1 MSVTKASEGFLFRG
15 ENGSSMRLSP
25 NSAGDHNGN
34 DLPIA
39 SSSSCSSSCLGELSP
54 ESLRSLSSLSG
65 GRTDSP
71 LDYDM
76 FEVTL
81 TSTEM
86 TKTDKMTDLVISK
99 WVSEKEGTPDDNDD
113 VPVGKIQTATELSES
128 IDNSES
134 VYLDANSC
142 EYCQDTWDD
151 NDNLTLALS
160 QVTNSSSRYNNDE
173 LSSGSSN
180 GQRHGSS
187 TSDSDVTEI
196 PADDDD
202 DEEEALFLSVSSDM
216 SVRRRSMTLT
226 SSTSQLSD
234 SLMNSGGSAATTE
247 GALAVSGADDKSPEL
262 VVEGFGVPCPLG
274 LLVGSQTEAPAS
286 EDLCETTQK
295 LSLSLSFTNLD
306 KDPNEVI
313 YPPLEEAERC
323 AVNPKPSPPTTS
335 WPARAAKRKPTTAA
349 STSPKTA
356 VFTTIRPRS
365 VETKRFSKLDLKDVE
380 AKVGSRSS
388 PKTPNQNKDVPANGK
403 RVVTGKE
410 EAQTGDGGKKQR
422 SSADP
427 VKVAVVR
434 KSIRVKCHLKINYNG
449 SAQPERKSLAVS
461 QTLSTSTS
469 SLGSELVKEGPL
481 DTIRKAVQEVPDKH
495 ETTGGVKTKHPS
507 EDAHRGIEKA
517 LKTEAAVEK
526 TRNPSRK
533 VSSKLGPSARQRG
546 RGTRVDKRPSG
557 PAPPPG
563 SVTGTGPPVH
573 GSPRPRQTQ
582 SEGSTLGEGEQSAGG
597 GSPTRQSQSQSQGI
611 LKPRTN
617 VERASVLAAP
627 DPATSNS
634 KPTANQQP
642 VSGAVKRAAT
652 LATSKLPVK
661 GLPTSLSSSALGS
674 EISGAISKGAPPPTG
689 TKPDEQPS
697 KNTLPVGNQCTAKP
711 LISSTATTT
720 STNTP
725 SDAVPSGITAAPKP
739 PALRSRALSLQARTT
754 ATGLKT
760 PTVTS
765 NNTAKTAA
773 SNQIA
778 AKAAPA
784 ANHGLTKQISQYPLQ
799 RSGSA
804 RLSRLNSTVDKNKPR
819 EAPARPA
826 NSSSQIAAPG
836 GGNSQKKHQP
846 PPDLVPEVV
855 NANAAVTAVVPV
867 PETETT
873 NTGSGTTGTSGL
885 GFKAKTGS
893 RSSPKTGSRLQNAS
907 KPGAAGTVVADRMVS
922 VKQNQNKEQAE
933 KKNQAINQL
942 RKMLIQGNKRV
953 EALATVIQH
962 LFTEREEALKQKKG
976 LSLELASLREELVS
990 SSQCCDRL
998 QKEKE
1003 EVRISL
1009 EEALNRQEEHH
1020 KEELVQLED
1029 RLRSFYQTEWDKVHQ
1044 TYQEEADKFRMLM
1057 EQQVEELRSQQEAER
1072 KNQEVCHSQNM
1083 ESLKLEYETSTQE
1096 LKRIQQTDLENLNK
1110 TLKETETSLSE
1121 KISELSAE
1129 KAALNEKLKAEEER
1143 RKQILTDK
1151 NLKDSHTVY
1160 LEQELESLKVV
1171 LEIKNN
1177 QLHHKEKKLMEMDK
1191 LLETNV
1197 KLQECLTKVQQENED
1212 YKARMDK
1219 HAALS
1224 KQLSSEQALLQ
1235 QTLQKE
1241 SKVNKRLSMENEEL
1255 LWKLHNGDLLASPRR
1270 LSPTSP
1276 FNSPRNSASFPTTA
1290 PVSPR

>member
-1 MSVTKASEGFLFRG
+1 MSVSKPSEDFLLR
-15 ENGSSMRLSP
+15 
-25 NSAGDHNGN
+25 GDHNGN
-34 DLPIA
+34 ALPIA
-39 SSSSCSSSCLGELSP
+39 SSSSSSSCSSSCLGESSP

-76 FEVTL
+76 FEVTVMA
-81 TSTEM
+81 TEM
-86 TKTDKMTDLVISK
+86 TKTDKMTDFLISK
-99 WVSEKEGTPDDNDD
+99 WVPEKEGKPDDNDD

-128 IDNSES
+128 NDNSES

-142 EYCQDTWDD
+142 EYRQDTWDD

-180 GQRHGSS
+180 GRRHGSS
-187 TSDSDVTEI
+187 TPDSDVTEI

-202 DEEEALFLSVSSDM
+202 EEDTLFLSVSSDM
-216 SVRRRSMTLT
+216 GVRRRSMTLT
-226 SSTSQLSD
+226 STTSQLSD
-234 SLMNSGGSAATTE
+234 SLMNPGGSAATTE
-247 GALAVSGADDKSPEL
+247 GSLAVSGADDESSEL

-274 LLVGSQTEAPAS
+274 LPVESQTEPPAS
-286 EDLCETTQK
+286 EDLCETTQI
-295 LSLSLSFTNLD
+295 LSSSLSFTNLD
-306 KDPNEVI
+306 KDPNEVLS
-313 YPPLEEAERC
+313 PPPEEAERC
-323 AVNPKPSPPTTS
+323 AVSPKPSRPTTS
-335 WPARAAKRKPTTAA
+335 RPARAAKTKPTTAA
-349 STSPKTA
+349 SPAPKTA
-356 VFTTIRPRS
+356 VFTAIRPPS
-365 VETKRFSKLDLKDVE
+365 VETKRVSKLDLKDVE
-380 AKVGSRSS
+380 AKVGSRSYLS
-388 PKTPNQNKDVPANGK
+388 LPKTPNQQNKSAPANGK
-403 RVVTGKE
+403 RVVTRKE

-422 SSADP
+422 SSANP
-427 VKVAVVR
+427 VKVAVLR
-434 KSIRVKCHLKINYNG
+434 KSIRVKCSHLKTNHNG

-469 SLGSELVKEGPL
+469 SLGSELVEEGPL
-481 DTIRKAVQEVPDKH
+481 DTTRKAVQEVPDKH
-495 ETTGGVKTKHPS
+495 ETGGVETKHPS

-526 TRNPSRK
+526 PRNPSRK
-533 VSSKLGPSARQRG
+533 VSSKLGPSARQQG
-546 RGTRVDKRPSG
+546 RGTRVDKGPSG

-563 SVTGTGPPVH
+563 SVTGTGPPGH
-573 GSPRPRQTQ
+573 GSPGPRQTQ
-582 SEGSTLGEGEQSAGG
+582 SDGSTVGEGEQSAGS

-611 LKPRTN
+611 PKPRTN
-617 VERASVLAAP
+617 AERTSVLAVP

-642 VSGAVKRAAT
+642 ALGAVKRAAT
-652 LATSKLPVK
+652 PATSKLPVK
-661 GLPTSLSSSALGS
+661 GLPTSFSSSALGS
-674 EISGAISKGAPPPTG
+674 EISGAISKGAPAPTG

-697 KNTLPVGNQCTAKP
+697 KSTLPVGNQCMAKP
-711 LISSTATTT
+711 LISSTAAT
-720 STNTP
+720 TNTNIP
-725 SDAVPSGITAAPKP
+725 SDALPSGITAAPKP
-739 PALRSRALSLQARTT
+739 PALRNRALSLQARAT

-765 NNTAKTAA
+765 HNTAKTA
-773 SNQIA
+773 
-778 AKAAPA
+778 PA
-784 ANHGLTKQISQYPLQ
+784 ANQGLTKQVSQYPLQ

-804 RLSRLNSTVDKNKPR
+804 RLSRLNSAVDKNKPR
-819 EAPARPA
+819 EAPARPTNT
-826 NSSSQIAAPG
+826 NSSSQVVAPG

-855 NANAAVTAVVPV
+855 NANAAVTTVVPV
-867 PETETT
+867 PETDTT
-873 NTGSGTTGTSGL
+873 NNGSGTTGGSGL

-893 RSSPKTGSRLQNAS
+893 RSSPKTGSRLHIAS
-907 KPGAAGTVVADRMVS
+907 KPGTAGTVVADRMVTA
-922 VKQNQNKEQAE
+922 KQNQNQKEQAE

-942 RKMLIQGNKRV
+942 RKMLVQGNKRV

-976 LSLELASLREELVS
+976 LSLELANLREELVS

-1003 EVRISL
+1003 EVRVSL

-1044 TYQEEADKFRMLM
+1044 TYQEEADKCRMLM
-1057 EQQVEELRSQQEAER
+1057 EQQVEELRSQQESER
-1072 KNQEVCHSQNM
+1072 KNQEVSHSQNM

-1129 KAALNEKLKAEEER
+1129 KVALNEKLKAEEER

-1224 KQLSSEQALLQ
+1224 KQLSSEQAILQ

-1276 FNSPRNSASFPTTA
+1276 FNSPRNSASFPATA